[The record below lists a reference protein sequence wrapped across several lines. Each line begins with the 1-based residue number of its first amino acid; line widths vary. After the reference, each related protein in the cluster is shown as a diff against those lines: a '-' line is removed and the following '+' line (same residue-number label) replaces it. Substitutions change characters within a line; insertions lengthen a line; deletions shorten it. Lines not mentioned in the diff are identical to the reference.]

1 MNNAVSLNVE
11 SVIVDYLVP
20 LLGFAASV
28 TGASDRLHE
37 DENSLGPLGAFI
49 EVPAVIVEVGE
60 MPTVL
65 ETNPVYQGEVT
76 VTVRHS
82 TERSTVRSHNTD
94 ANLVADA
101 LWEEA
106 DIYAS
111 VSENQYLTLSGINHV
126 STSFLREG
134 RKLETK
140 IVFNIQ
146 ISSKEI

>member
-1 MNNAVSLNVE
+1 MNNAISINVE
-11 SVIVDYLVP
+11 SVLVDYLTP

-28 TGASDRLHE
+28 TGASDRAHE
-37 DENSLGPLGAFI
+37 DEDNLGPLGEFVP
-49 EVPAVIVEVGE
+49 VPAVIVEVGD

-82 TERSTVRSHNTD
+82 TERSTALSHSID
-94 ANLVADA
+94 ANLASDA

-106 DIYAS
+106 DIFAAFQ
-111 VSENQYLTLSGINHV
+111 ENQYLQLSGINHT
-126 STSFLREG
+126 STQFTREG

-140 IVFNIQ
+140 IVFTIQ